1 MQDLHV
7 DRLRG
12 EFGSHFAG
20 FHTLMPYR
28 AQEIL
33 LVSSLYE
40 SFILEED
47 GLLTDL
53 IHSEYLELNLS
64 HAPRV
69 THVTSGEE
77 ALDVVEHTPIDVVIT
92 MTRLGRWNVNEFAE
106 MVKKIRPTA
115 SVVVLADEPH
125 ELARYGQQVRHG
137 AIDRV
142 FVWSGDAKILLAIV
156 KLIEDQRNVEHDIGA
171 GNVRV
176 IILVEN
182 SVRFFSMYIP
192 LIYAEIM
199 KLTQSLMAEGLNHTH
214 RLLCQR
220 ARPKILLAEN
230 YEDAWALYEKYE
242 ENLLG
247 IISDVRFPRSGKLDA
262 QSGIELVSS
271 IRTRSP
277 YLPILMQS
285 SDPNNAAVATRLRTA
300 FLHKKSPT
308 LLFDLRNF
316 MLGNLGFGDFVFITS
331 DGTEVGRAHDLRSF
345 ASLLATVPEE
355 SLLFHARYN
364 HFSNWLMARSEFEL
378 ATRIRPKRVSDF
390 KSPRDLRQYL
400 LTTLDEFREK
410 SHSSVIVDFSP
421 GTYNP
426 EARFVRIGG
435 GSIGGKARG
444 LAFIRAMLR
453 RDNLRERYRDV
464 HIAVPRSAAIGT
476 DVFERFLDHNNLRDL
491 AGCDASDEDIRRRFL
506 DPQTRLPAELIDLL
520 HAYLQRARYP
530 LAVRSSSLLE
540 DSQDQPFA
548 GIYSTYFL
556 PNNHDDLTYR
566 LNEVCTAV
574 KLVYASTFYRE
585 ACQYLEATG
594 HRAEEE
600 AMGVILQEIV
610 GSPHGNRFYPTFSG
624 VVRSYNFYPIAQMA
638 PEDGIANVALGLGKM
653 VVEGGESLMF
663 SPAHPHVLPQHLGTR
678 ELLDNSQRNFYA
690 LDLNPAGQ
698 PLTAGYD
705 GHLIRAGLDVAEAD
719 GTLHPIGSVY
729 SSENDVVYDGVNRP
743 GARVVSFAHV
753 LKSGLFP
760 LPAVLQ
766 DLLRIG
772 EKGMGCPVEIEF
784 AVDMTPRPMIFGV
797 LQVRPI
803 TADQEFEEVPVEDA
817 HPDRAVCFS
826 PEAMGNGR
834 IRELHDIVYVRPDRF
849 DTQRT
854 LEIAA
859 DITRMNEAMIG
870 RNTHYVLIGPGRW
883 GSSNRW
889 LGIPIRWDQISRARV
904 IVETSLD
911 DFMPAPSQGTHLFQ
925 NLTAF
930 RVSYFTVNPT
940 ADRGFVNWRWLAEQP
955 AITETEFLRHVRLP
969 TPLTV
974 TLDGRS
980 RRGVIFKPGINGE

>member
-69 THVTSGEE
+69 THVTTGEE
-77 ALDVVEHTPIDVVIT
+77 ALDVVQETPIDVVIT

-106 MVKKIRPTA
+106 MVKEIRPTTP
-115 SVVVLADEPH
+115 VVVLADEPH

-156 KLIEDQRNVEHDIGA
+156 KLIEDQRNVEHDIEA

-230 YEDAWALYEKYE
+230 YEDAWQLYEKYG

-247 IISDVRFPRSGKLDA
+247 VISDVRFPRAGKLDA
-262 QSGIELVSS
+262 RAGIELVRN
-271 IRTRSP
+271 IRQGSP

-285 SDPNNAAVATRLRTA
+285 SEPANAGVATELRTA
-300 FLHKKSPT
+300 FLYKKSPT
-308 LLFDLRNF
+308 LLQDLRQF
-316 MLGNLGFGDFVFITS
+316 MLGNLGFGDFVFIMP

-355 SLLFHARYN
+355 SLNFHARHN

-390 KSPRDLRQYL
+390 KSLDDLRQYL
-400 LTTLDEFREK
+400 LTTLGEFREK

-453 RDNLRERYRDV
+453 RDKLRDRYRDIE
-464 HIAVPRSAAIGT
+464 IAVPRSAAIGT
-476 DVFERFLDHNNLRDL
+476 DIYERFLDNNGLRDL
-491 AGCDASDEDIRRRFL
+491 AGCDVDDEHIRDRFL
-506 DPQTRLPAELIDLL
+506 AAHMPTELTDLL

-548 GIYSTYFL
+548 GIYATYFL
-556 PNNHDDLTYR
+556 CNNHEDLVPR
-566 LNEVCTAV
+566 LDEVCTAI
-574 KLVYASTFYRE
+574 KLVYASTLFHE

-600 AMGVILQEIV
+600 QMGVILQEIV
-610 GSPHGNRFYPTFSG
+610 GSRHGTRFYPTFSG

-663 SPAHPHVLPQHLGTR
+663 SPAHPHVLPQHLGTK
-678 ELLDNSQRNFYA
+678 ELLDNSQRSFYA
-690 LDLNPAGQ
+690 LDLSQTGT
-698 PLTAGYD
+698 PLSAGYD
-705 GHLIRAGLDVAEAD
+705 GHLIRAGLDVAETD
-719 GTLHPIGSVY
+719 GTLQPIGSVY
-729 SSENDVVYDGVNRP
+729 SAENDMVYDGVNRP
-743 GARVVSFAHV
+743 GPRVVSFAHV

-760 LPAVLQ
+760 LASILK
-766 DLLRIG
+766 DLLKIA

-784 AVDMTPRPMIFGV
+784 AVDMAPRPMTFGV

-803 TADQEFEEVPVEDA
+803 TADQEFEEVHLDDA
-817 HPDRAVCFS
+817 RPERAVCFS

-834 IRELHDIVYVRPDRF
+834 IRELHDIIYVRPDTF
-849 DTQRT
+849 DTRRT
-854 LEIAA
+854 PEIASE
-859 DITRMNEAMIG
+859 ITRMNAAMIA

-889 LGIPIRWDQISRARV
+889 LGIPIRWDQISHAKV
-904 IVETSLD
+904 IVETSLE

-930 RVSYFTVNPT
+930 RVSYLTVNPT
-940 ADRGFVNWRWLAEQP
+940 ADRGFVNWDWLSDQSAVS
-955 AITETEFLRHVRLP
+955 ETEFLRHVRL
-969 TPLTV
+969 TEPLNV

-980 RRGVIFKPGINGE
+980 RRGAIFKPGDNGD